1 MYPMYPDS
9 ARLKLETV
17 LTDKLSEA
25 RQVTGGQTSRG
36 RSDKKRAARQ
46 VEGGQTSRGRPD
58 K

>member
-1 MYPMYPDS
+1 MYPDS